1 MKIRFYLIFGILLST
16 QLFSYQKY
24 EVECNGLLLDYS
36 RTVLLKQVGTLES
49 GQNRGKKIE
58 EYLKSVGL
66 NPGNSYCAA
75 GQYYCFADACRQLG
89 LSSAFIP
96 IPRTGLANAIFNFFQ
111 VKGKKVN
118 YKPKTDDLIV
128 WIKSNKVNGHIERI
142 IEADKAGWVQTVGF
156 NSSGIINGRKVE
168 GVFIKKRNIF
178 HAIGRMN
185 IRGLAGF
192 KTV

>member
-1 MKIRFYLIFGILLST
+1 MKNTFIIIVSILLST

-24 EVECNGLLLDYS
+24 EVYCRQDILEYS
-36 RTVLLKQVGTLES
+36 RTVMLKQVGVLEN

-75 GQYYCFADACRQLG
+75 GQYYCFAEACRRLG
-89 LSSAFIP
+89 LSPAFIP
-96 IPRTGLANAIFNFFQ
+96 IPRTGLANAIYNYFQ
-111 VKGKKVN
+111 ARGVKAV
-118 YKPKTDDLIV
+118 YKPNTDDLIV

-142 IEADKAGWVQTVGF
+142 IESGKAGWVKTVGF
-156 NSSGIINGRKVE
+156 NSSGIVNGRNVE

-178 HAIGRMN
+178 HPVGRMN
-185 IRGLAGF
+185 IRGLCGF
-192 KTV
+192 SSI